1 MAPFLHRRRGSAE
14 SQSDSS
20 RGWRRRKM
28 LGSVL
33 VGRACFSKR
42 WHFLRG
48 MDTFALIPYYCLQ
61 RSERGDDYSEA
72 KIISEK
78 AC

>member
-1 MAPFLHRRRGSAE
+1 MGERSEGAASCDGL
-14 SQSDSS
+14 
-20 RGWRRRKM
+20 
-28 LGSVL
+28 
-33 VGRACFSKR
+33 
-42 WHFLRG
+42 
-48 MDTFALIPYYCLQ
+48 FALIPSYCLQ